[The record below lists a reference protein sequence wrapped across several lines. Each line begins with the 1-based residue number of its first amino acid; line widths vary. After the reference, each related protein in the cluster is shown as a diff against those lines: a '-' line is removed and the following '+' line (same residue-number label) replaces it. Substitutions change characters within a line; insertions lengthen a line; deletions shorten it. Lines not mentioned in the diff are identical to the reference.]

1 MKKLILGFTTIALA
15 IASAAANYRVT
26 LFQPSIIAGTE
37 LKPGTYKIELK
48 DNKAIVK
55 GGKEMVEAVVKVE
68 TTDEKFGST
77 SVRYTNGDGKY
88 HVQEIR
94 LGGTNTKLVFEN

>member
-1 MKKLILGFTTIALA
+1 MKKLFLSFTTIALA

-37 LKPGTYKIELK
+37 LKPGSYKIELK
-48 DNKAIVK
+48 DNKAIVR
-55 GGKEMVEAVVKVE
+55 GGKDVVEAAVKVE

>member
-15 IASAAANYRVT
+15 IVSAAANYRVT

-37 LKPGTYKIELK
+37 LKPGSYKIELK

-55 GGKEMVEAVVKVE
+55 SGKDMVEAAVKVE
-68 TTDEKFGST
+68 TTNEKFGST